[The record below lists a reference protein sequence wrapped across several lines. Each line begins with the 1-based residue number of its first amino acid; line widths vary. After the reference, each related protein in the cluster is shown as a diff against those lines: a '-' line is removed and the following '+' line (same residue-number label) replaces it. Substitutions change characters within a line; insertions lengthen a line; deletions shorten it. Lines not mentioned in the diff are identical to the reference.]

1 MRPGR
6 RLALGDVE
14 VELTAFASPCTKI
27 RSAFIS
33 QMFKRI
39 SDTLNRGWSRVYA
52 RVLREGLLH
61 AGARVTLS
69 DE

>member
-33 QMFKRI
+33 QMF
-39 SDTLNRGWSRVYA
+39 
-52 RVLREGLLH
+52 
-61 AGARVTLS
+61 
-69 DE
+69 